1 MGSYFSKISD
11 PAIGGTYMTLLN
23 TMSNF
28 GGTWPKYF
36 IMIAV
41 DTLTDAPCSKD
52 EGLKCVDEKSISR
65 CKSIG
70 GTCQYIKDGYYQ
82 VNSVCLLVGLVA
94 MLFYIHP
101 VLTRLQ
107 RLPDS
112 AWKMAKS
119 NKFN

>member
-1 MGSYFSKISD
+1 
-11 PAIGGTYMTLLN
+11 MTLLN

-41 DTLTDAPCSKD
+41 DFLTVAPCSTD
-52 EGLKCVDEKSISR
+52 PSLKCMDEKSISQ
-65 CKSIG
+65 CKAIE

-82 VNSVCLLVGLVA
+82 VNSACLLFGFLG
-94 MLFYIHP
+94 MLFYINP
-101 VLTRLQ
+101 TLKRLQ

-112 AWKMAKS
+112 AWRLSLKRGKR
-119 NKFN
+119 KE